1 METVLGFFKNPLN
14 EALIYLV
21 LGILAIW
28 EIRKFA
34 LAWEEMRGA
43 AFGLER
49 ESAQSRLNRAAI
61 LLVVILAMAMVEFIL
76 VSFVVPTVP
85 GATPLFTPTIDLL
98 ATPSI
103 TLPVST
109 HGTIEPGL
117 VTSTPLLPGSTAEN
131 QGCIPG
137 QLTITDPANGEQIS
151 GVITLIG
158 TVDVLNLGFYKY
170 EVKYPSDLVWLT
182 IQAGRG
188 AKRDEALGEW
198 DTSTVSPGNYLLQL
212 VAIDNTGQEIGACEI
227 QVNVVPP
234 AEP

>member
-1 METVLGFFKNPLN
+1 MVLGFFKNPLN
-14 EALIYLV
+14 EAIIYLV

-61 LLVVILAMAMVEFIL
+61 LLVVILAAAMVEFIL

-85 GATPLFTPTIDLL
+85 GASPLFTPTIDLL

-103 TLPVST
+103 TLPVT
-109 HGTIEPGL
+109 TPGTIEPVL
-117 VTSTPLLPGSTAEN
+117 ATNTPPPPGATAEN
-131 QGCIPG
+131 QGCIPD
-137 QLTITDPANGEQIS
+137 QLFITTPANGEQIS
-151 GVITLIG
+151 GKITLVG
-158 TVDVLNLGFYKY
+158 TVDVPNLGFYKY

-188 AKRDEALGEW
+188 VKRNEPLGEW
-198 DTSTVSPGNYLLQL
+198 DTSTVPPGIYLLQL
-212 VAIDNTGQEIGACEI
+212 VAIDNAGQTIGACEI
-227 QVNVVPP
+227 QVNVVPTS
-234 AEP
+234 EP